1 MGKIWE
7 NMGKCGIIWD
17 NMGLKK
23 DHMGICVDDFPSY
36 PIPIIQLIIKQWFT
50 PDLRCE
56 QKPEMP
62 RWRDGIPKQI
72 LGF

>member
-1 MGKIWE
+1 
-7 NMGKCGIIWD
+7 
-17 NMGLKK
+17 
-23 DHMGICVDDFPSY
+23 MGICVDDFPSY